1 MFKDIKKLHQIC
13 CLLAVA
19 AVVLLMPFLMGFDI
33 TRHITVKYDGLSKEV
48 RTNLERPE
56 SIIREAGVTLRQG
69 DSWRLLGANSRVQD
83 GSVIEV
89 LRAKEFIVLRDGKE
103 EIYTSSKATVGEALK
118 SIGVAFNKK
127 RIYPEATAELKPGM
141 RIFVLNKNE
150 RLDLKEAPTDIPVE
164 YVDDLNMAWGTQQV
178 QSAGKA
184 GTAVVVSS
192 VAKAADGS
200 IISRE
205 LGRHVIVEPEKKI
218 VKKGLAQSVQ
228 TPEGYK
234 RYKRKMVVETS
245 AYTPACGSGTGRT
258 AIGLVPYE
266 GIVAVDP
273 RVIPFYTKMY
283 IPGYGIAMAGDTGG
297 AIIGNRVDLFMNT
310 YQEAIQWGRRDVEI
324 YILED

>member
-1 MFKDIKKLHQIC
+1 MFKNIKKLHQSC

-19 AVVLLMPFLMGFDI
+19 AIVLLMPFLMGFDI
-33 TRHITVKYDGLSKEV
+33 TRHITVKYDGISKEV

-56 SIIREAGVTLRQG
+56 TIIREAGVTLREG
-69 DSWRLLGANSRVQD
+69 DSWRLIGVNNRVQD

-103 EIYTSSKATVGEALK
+103 EIFTSAKPTVGEALK
-118 SIGVAFNKK
+118 SLGIAYNKK
-127 RIYPEATAELKPGM
+127 RIYPAADAELTPGM
-141 RIFVLNKNE
+141 RVFVLNKNE
-150 RLDLKEAPTDIPVE
+150 RLALSEAPTDIPVE
-164 YVDDLNMAWGTQQV
+164 YVDDLNLAWGSEQIANV
-178 QSAGKA
+178 GKA

-192 VAKAADGS
+192 IATAADGS
-200 IISRE
+200 TVSRE
-205 LGRHVIVEPEKKI
+205 LGRRVIVEPEKKI
-218 VKKGLAQSVQ
+218 VKRGLAQSVK
-228 TPEGYK
+228 TPDGYK

-245 AYTPACGSGTGRT
+245 AYTPSCGSGTGLT
-258 AIGLVPYE
+258 SIGLVPYE

-273 RVIPFYTKMY
+273 RVIPYYTKMY